1 MALWYLRECNFDLVE
16 YADVDYVGFLV
27 DRKSTSGMTHFLR
40 PCLKSWATKKQH
52 YVAMSTTE
60 AEYVVAA
67 SCCAQL
73 LWIRQQ
79 LKDFCVDTGCIPIFC
94 DNTSAI
100 NISKSP
106 CEHKRTKHID
116 IRHHFLRDNVEKGLI
131 SMNFCA
137 TNNQIANIFSNAL
150 SKE

>member
-40 PCLKSWATKKQH
+40 PYLKSWATKKQH

-79 LKDFCVDTGCIPIFC
+79 R
-94 DNTSAI
+94 
-100 NISKSP
+100 SKTFVLTP
-106 CEHKRTKHID
+106 D
-116 IRHHFLRDNVEKGLI
+116 AFLFFVIIQVL
-131 SMNFCA
+131 
-137 TNNQIANIFSNAL
+137 
-150 SKE
+150 